1 MCHGLDEQDSVCLC
15 IYISGNVHLR
25 LITAQNRKK
34 TTEKYIPVSSLNTSS
49 LFIIWLILNF
59 WSFV

>member
-1 MCHGLDEQDSVCLC
+1 MCHSLDEQDSVCLC

-25 LITAQNRKK
+25 LITAQNRGK
-34 TTEKYIPVSSLNTSS
+34 TTSKYIRESLLNISS

-59 WSFV
+59 WNFV